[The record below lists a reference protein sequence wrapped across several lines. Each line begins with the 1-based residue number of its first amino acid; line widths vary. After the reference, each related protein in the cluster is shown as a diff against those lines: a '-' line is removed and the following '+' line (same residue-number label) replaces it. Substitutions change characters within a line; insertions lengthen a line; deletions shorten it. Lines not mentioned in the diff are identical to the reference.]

1 MEIKVCLN
9 GARYSAEHLETPV
22 TSASLAMPAQTLVA
36 AGTMAIHMHPRDAH
50 EAQSCGC
57 MHVRGRSCFDPSA
70 CMYQGQLD
78 QLVQFTAQ
86 LVEQFGESKHGR
98 FLDN

>member
-1 MEIKVCLN
+1 MVIKVCLN
-9 GARYSAEHLETPV
+9 GARYSAEHLATPV
-22 TSASLAMPAQTLVA
+22 TSASLAMAAQTLVA
-36 AGTMAIHMHPRDAH
+36 AGTRAIHMHPHDCA
-50 EAQSCGC
+50 SCASRGC

-70 CMYQGQLD
+70 CMYQVQLD

-86 LVEQFGESKHGR
+86 LVEQFGELKHGR